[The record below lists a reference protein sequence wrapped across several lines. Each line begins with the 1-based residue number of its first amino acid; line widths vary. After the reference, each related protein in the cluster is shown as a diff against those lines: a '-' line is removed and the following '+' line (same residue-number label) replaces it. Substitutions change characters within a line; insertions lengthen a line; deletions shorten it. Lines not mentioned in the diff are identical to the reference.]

1 MIMNQVLRDIW
12 RIFLGLLL
20 AFSIGT
26 TAANAQSKKKEI
38 KEEVAPPTENPQSN
52 KQRQQFDAR
61 QYVEI
66 LGSALKELQ
75 MYYVDSIDYPKI
87 LTAGIDAM
95 LAELDPYTEFFNEED
110 QKDFRTMTTGEYGGI
125 GAIIMQR
132 GDTVYIRDPY
142 ESQPAAEAGLR
153 PGDAI
158 LSINDEDMIKK
169 PTDVVS
175 EKLRGQPNTNFELR
189 ILRPT
194 EKEAHTFKITRRK
207 ITLPA
212 VPFYGWINDSIAYIA
227 LESFTDKAAQEVQEA
242 LFSLRQAGTM
252 KGLVFDLRDNGGGLL
267 DEAVKILG
275 FFLPKGSTVVET
287 KAKLPQWNSTYKTP
301 AEPLDS
307 ITRIAVLIN
316 RGSASA
322 AEIVSGALQDMDRAV
337 IMGERS
343 FGKGL
348 VQSTHPLPYNTLLKF
363 TSAKYYIPS
372 GRCIQAID
380 YSHRNEDGSVG
391 RIPDSL
397 TQVFH
402 THAGRE
408 VRDGGGIKPDVEQKP
423 QKLSTLAYYLQ
434 FGNHIFDYANLYRM
448 RHDSI
453 GDAETFSI
461 TDADYAD
468 FCEKVKS
475 QNFTYA
481 RISNKKLKELRET
494 AQVEGY
500 ADVTQSELDSLEA
513 KLGKNLDGE
522 LQTFRNEIKSLINQ
536 EIAMRYYYQRGGRQ
550 QMLLI
555 DSLSIQAAA
564 LLADAPR
571 YNRML
576 SPTPEQ
582 QLAATREA
590 EGHRQADVSSKRN
603 KKKKSER

>member
-1 MIMNQVLRDIW
+1 MFMNQVLRDIW
-12 RIFLGLLL
+12 RIFFGLLL
-20 AFSIGT
+20 ALSIGT
-26 TAANAQSKKKEI
+26 TPADAQGGKEAT
-38 KEEVAPPTENPQSN
+38 KEEAPTANTQN
-52 KQRQQFDAR
+52 KAQRQQFDAR

-87 LTAGIDAM
+87 LTAGINAM

-110 QKDFRTMTTGEYGGI
+110 QKAFRTMTTGEYGGI
-125 GAIIMQR
+125 GALIMQR

-142 ESQPAAEAGLR
+142 ENQPAAEAGLR

-158 LSINDEDMIKK
+158 LSIDDENMLKK
-169 PTDVVS
+169 TTDVVS
-175 EKLRGQPNTNFELR
+175 EKLRGQPKTSFRLK

-194 EKEAHTFKITRRK
+194 ETEPRTVEITRQK

-212 VPFYGWINDSIAYIA
+212 VPFYGWINDSIAYIS

-242 LFSLRQAGTM
+242 LLTLRRAGNM

-307 ITRIAVLIN
+307 ITRIAVLVN

-322 AEIVSGALQDMDRAV
+322 AEILSGALQDMDRAV

-348 VQSTHPLPYNTLLKF
+348 VQSTHQLPYNTLIKF

-397 TQVFH
+397 THVFH
-402 THAGRE
+402 TRAGRE
-408 VRDGGGIKPDVEQKP
+408 VRDGGGIRPDVELTP

-434 FGNHIFDYANLYRM
+434 MGNYIFDYANLYRM
-448 RHDSI
+448 QHETI
-453 GDAETFSI
+453 GDAATFSI

-468 FCEKVKS
+468 FCESLKNK
-475 QNFTYA
+475 NFSYA
-481 RISNKKLKELRET
+481 RISNKRLKELREA

-500 ADVTQSELDSLEA
+500 AEAAQNELDSLEA

-522 LQTFRNEIKSLINQ
+522 LQTFKSEIMSLINQ

-555 DSLSIQAAA
+555 DSLSIKAAA
-564 LLADAPR
+564 LLADKSR
-571 YNRML
+571 YNQLL
-576 SPTPEQ
+576 SPSAEQ
-582 QLAATREA
+582 TEAVRGLSGHPKDAAVT
-590 EGHRQADVSSKRN
+590 GKGKR
-603 KKKKSER
+603 KKNRR

>member
-1 MIMNQVLRDIW
+1 MNQVLRDIW
-12 RIFLGLLL
+12 CIFFGLLL
-20 AFSIGT
+20 TLSIGT
-26 TAANAQSKKKEI
+26 APADAQSKKDAT
-38 KEEVAPPTENPQSN
+38 KEEVPTANTPN
-52 KQRQQFDAR
+52 KTQRQQFDAR

-142 ESQPAAEAGLR
+142 EGQPAAEAGLR

-158 LSINDEDMIKK
+158 LSIDDEGMLKK
-169 PTDVVS
+169 TTDVVS
-175 EKLRGQPNTNFELR
+175 EKLRGQPNTSFRLK

-194 EKEAHTFKITRRK
+194 ETEPRTVEIIRRK

-212 VPFYGWINDSIAYIA
+212 VSFYGWLNDSIAYIS

-242 LFSLRQAGTM
+242 LLTLRQKGTM

-307 ITRIAVLIN
+307 TTRIAVLVN

-322 AEIVSGALQDMDRAV
+322 AEILSGALQDMDRAV

-348 VQSTHPLPYNTLLKF
+348 VQSTHQLPYNTLIKF

-397 TQVFH
+397 THVFY
-402 THAGRE
+402 TQAGRE
-408 VRDGGGIKPDVEQKP
+408 VRDGGGIKPDVELNP

-434 FGNHIFDYANLYRM
+434 IGNHIFDYANLYRM
-448 RHDSI
+448 QHDSI
-453 GDAETFSI
+453 GNAGTFSI

-468 FCEKVKS
+468 FCERVKK

-481 RISNKKLKELRET
+481 RISNKKLKELREA

-500 ADVTQSELDSLEA
+500 ADVTNNELDSLEA

-522 LQTFRNEIKSLINQ
+522 LQTFKSEIMSLINQ

-555 DSLSIQAAA
+555 DSLSIQAAT
-564 LLADAPR
+564 LLADEAR
-571 YNRML
+571 YKQLLTPTAEQIEAARKPAERLPEAAVSPKSKKRKNR
-576 SPTPEQ
+576 
-582 QLAATREA
+582 R
-590 EGHRQADVSSKRN
+590 
-603 KKKKSER
+603 

>member
-1 MIMNQVLRDIW
+1 MNQVLRDIW
-12 RIFLGLLL
+12 RIFFSLLL
-20 AFSIGT
+20 ALSIGT
-26 TAANAQSKKKEI
+26 TPADAQGGKGATKKE
-38 KEEVAPPTENPQSN
+38 APTANTQN
-52 KQRQQFDAR
+52 KTQRQQFDAR

-125 GAIIMQR
+125 GALIMQR

-142 ESQPAAEAGLR
+142 ENQPAAEAGLR

-158 LSINDEDMIKK
+158 LSIDDESMLKK
-169 PTDVVS
+169 TTDVVS
-175 EKLRGQPNTNFELR
+175 EKLRGQPKTSFRLK

-194 EKEAHTFKITRRK
+194 ETEPRTVEITRQK

-212 VPFYGWINDSIAYIA
+212 VPFYGWINDSIAYIS

-242 LFSLRQAGTM
+242 LLTLRREGNM

-307 ITRIAVLIN
+307 ITRIAVLVN

-322 AEIVSGALQDMDRAV
+322 AEILSGALQDMDRAV

-348 VQSTHPLPYNTLLKF
+348 VQSTHQLPYNTLIKF

-397 TQVFH
+397 THVFH
-402 THAGRE
+402 TRAGRE
-408 VRDGGGIKPDVEQKP
+408 VRDGGGIRPDVELNP

-434 FGNHIFDYANLYRM
+434 IGNYIFDYANLYRM
-448 RHDSI
+448 QHETI
-453 GDAETFSI
+453 GDAATFSI

-468 FCEKVKS
+468 FCESLKNK
-475 QNFTYA
+475 NFSYA
-481 RISNKKLKELRET
+481 RISNKKLKELREA

-500 ADVTQSELDSLEA
+500 AEVAQIELDSLEA

-522 LQTFRNEIKSLINQ
+522 LQTFKSEIMSLINQ

-555 DSLSIQAAA
+555 DSLSIKAAA
-564 LLADAPR
+564 LLADKSR
-571 YNRML
+571 YIQLL
-576 SPTPEQ
+576 SPSAEQ
-582 QLAATREA
+582 IEAARSLS
-590 EGHRQADVSSKRN
+590 GHPKDAAVTGKGKR
-603 KKKKSER
+603 KKNRR

>member
-1 MIMNQVLRDIW
+1 MFMNQVLRDIW
-12 RIFLGLLL
+12 RIFFGLLL

-26 TAANAQSKKKEI
+26 EPADAQGRKNGT
-38 KEEVAPPTENPQSN
+38 KEEAPTANPQN
-52 KQRQQFDAR
+52 KTQRQQFDAR

-66 LGSALKELQ
+66 LGFALKELQ

-142 ESQPAAEAGLR
+142 EGQPAAEAGLR

-158 LSINDEDMIKK
+158 LSIDDESMLKK
-169 PTDVVS
+169 TTDVVS
-175 EKLRGQPNTNFELR
+175 EKLRGQPKTSFRLK

-194 EKEAHTFKITRRK
+194 ETEPRTVEITRQK

-212 VPFYGWINDSIAYIA
+212 VPFYGWINDSIAYIS

-242 LFSLRQAGTM
+242 LLTLRRERNM
-252 KGLVFDLRDNGGGLL
+252 KGVVFDLRDNGGGLL

-307 ITRIAVLIN
+307 ITRIAVLVN

-322 AEIVSGALQDMDRAV
+322 AEILSGALQDMDRAV

-348 VQSTHPLPYNTLLKF
+348 VQSTHQLPYNTLIKF

-397 TQVFH
+397 THVFH
-402 THAGRE
+402 TRAGRE
-408 VRDGGGIKPDVEQKP
+408 VRDGGGIRPDVELTP

-434 FGNHIFDYANLYRM
+434 IGNYIFDYANLYRM
-448 RHDSI
+448 QHETI
-453 GDAETFSI
+453 GDAATFSI

-468 FCEKVKS
+468 FCESIKNK
-475 QNFTYA
+475 NFSYA
-481 RISNKKLKELRET
+481 RISNKKLKELREA

-500 ADVTQSELDSLEA
+500 AETTQSELDSLEA

-522 LQTFRNEIKSLINQ
+522 LQTFKSEIMSLINQ

-555 DSLSIQAAA
+555 DTLSIKAAA
-564 LLADAPR
+564 LLADKTR
-571 YNRML
+571 YNQLL
-576 SPTPEQ
+576 SPAAEQ
-582 QLAATREA
+582 AEAARNLSGLQQDPA
-590 EGHRQADVSSKRN
+590 VSAKSKR
-603 KKKKSER
+603 KKNRR